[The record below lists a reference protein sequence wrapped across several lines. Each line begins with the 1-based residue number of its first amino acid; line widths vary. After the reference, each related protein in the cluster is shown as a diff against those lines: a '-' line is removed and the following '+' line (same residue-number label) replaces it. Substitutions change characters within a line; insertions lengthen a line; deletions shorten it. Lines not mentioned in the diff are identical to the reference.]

1 MNNIPSLEEDNALR
15 LVLKFDKKLKA
26 LLKHIQNETADIDL
40 FAPPPPTEDCPLCC
54 IPMPRASCDRAFF
67 ACCGVTICCGCDEKK
82 TLDSLVKHMK
92 KHCRNAKHVQTCAF
106 CRQPTVEG
114 VENEIKALEELIEKE
129 RDPESL
135 NQLAIQYVKGEGVEQ
150 DPEKELELRIQAAEM
165 GHEHCIGVIG
175 LLYRTTWRVAF
186 QPYFRAFL
194 EVAAKK
200 GSITHREYL
209 AKWGDLPFEI
219 AIKHWMVGAKA
230 GSQKSLDEVMKYKNG
245 KLEKEELSNVLREFQ
260 ASNDIV
266 KSHDRDVYTKRYDGK
281 GRNDHESDDFQE
293 ESRDERKSEGRKKK
307 SKRNNKKKK
316 GKAGRRN
323 N

>member
-1 MNNIPSLEEDNALR
+1 MNHIPSLEEDNALR
-15 LVLKFDKKLKA
+15 LVLKFDKKLMA

-40 FAPPPPTEDCPLCC
+40 FAPPPPTEDCPICC
-54 IPMPRASCDRAFF
+54 IPMPRDECDKAFF
-67 ACCGVTICCGCDEKK
+67 ACCGVTICAGCDEKK
-82 TLDSLVKHMK
+82 TFDNLVKNMLK
-92 KHCRNAKHVQTCAF
+92 FGVDSKQAEENVNKCAF

-219 AIKHWMVGAKA
+219 SIKHWMVGAKA
-230 GSQKSLDEVMKYKNG
+230 GSQKSLDEVMKAYKNG
-245 KLEKEELSNVLREFQ
+245 KLEKEELSNILREFQ

-281 GRNDHESDDFQE
+281 GRP
-293 ESRDERKSEGRKKK
+293 DE
-307 SKRNNKKKK
+307 
-316 GKAGRRN
+316 
-323 N
+323 